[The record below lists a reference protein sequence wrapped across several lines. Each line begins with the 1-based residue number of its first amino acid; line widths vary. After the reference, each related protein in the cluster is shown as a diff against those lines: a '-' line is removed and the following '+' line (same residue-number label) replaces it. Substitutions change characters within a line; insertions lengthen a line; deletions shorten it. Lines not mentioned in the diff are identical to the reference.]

1 MSYTEE
7 DTIESF
13 LISNICEAID
23 KYNVEVDQLCD
34 DDDLVLIEDGITD
47 NSIEKIKA
55 ICSRVDRKRAPLKM
69 IVLWITVYL
78 WNQEDVDMQNKV
90 NEIASSFK
98 SIIIEDENWYEY
110 NQQENLGIKPLFWS
124 DYLGNNSDRK
134 YVIADFRKGIDE
146 VANIFHAQDNINVEI
161 CIWII
166 WLLDDISNDRK
177 VFFSD
182 KMDKVTNLLN
192 ITAIKAD
199 VTTEEYIKNN
209 VSIVDND
216 ISDSTSSIS
225 PDTCIGT
232 DSDGKVYI
240 AKNLIDQTILLTY
253 NEDDKEIYFLGQYN
267 KNYHW
272 NGYCVINTY
281 DADGKLNGIN
291 ESNFDDGNRLD
302 YESYYLSDK
311 QNEWIYTDRDCKEE
325 TNEGISIRYKSN
337 FSKQKNFTAT
347 NVRVSDLI
355 YIESMKEYDNKEILS
370 YYMGKTSNGV
380 YNDDSGNA
388 YLVMYNSE
396 GFVSVYYKG
405 NFKDGYF
412 EDENAIEIV
421 LDESY
426 NINKYFLYNGGFT
439 RGERI
444 SDDGIKYITQD
455 EINTILKENGCKDNF
470 TWYSE
475 NS

>member
-1 MSYTEE
+1 MGCLNLKKYKHESRIIKMPKKKKNVIQEE
-7 DTIESF
+7 NSNNVNNKKISAKAIIEIIGAIFTIVSLLAILFEAYNYVESKF
-13 LISNICEAID
+13 DKLNDKLNECLKKDEISNLTTDVSEMREYLYSD
-23 KYNVEVDQLCD
+23 DGVKDQLG
-34 DDDLVLIEDGITD
+34 E
-47 NSIEKIKA
+47 
-55 ICSRVDRKRAPLKM
+55 
-69 IVLWITVYL
+69 
-78 WNQEDVDMQNKV
+78 
-90 NEIASSFK
+90 
-98 SIIIEDENWYEY
+98 
-110 NQQENLGIKPLFWS
+110 
-124 DYLGNNSDRK
+124 
-134 YVIADFRKGIDE
+134 
-146 VANIFHAQDNINVEI
+146 
-161 CIWII
+161 
-166 WLLDDISNDRK
+166 
-177 VFFSD
+177 FSD

-199 VTTEEYIKNN
+199 VTTEEYIRSN

-216 ISDSTSSIS
+216 ISNSTSSIS

-232 DSDGKVYI
+232 DSEGNVYI
-240 AKNLIDQTILLTY
+240 AKNLVDKTILLTY
-253 NEDDKEIYFLGQYN
+253 TEDDKEIYFLGQYN

-302 YESYYLSDK
+302 YESFYLSDK
-311 QNEWIYTDRDCKEE
+311 QNEWIYTDRDCKKE

-405 NFKDGYF
+405 NFKDGDF

-421 LDESY
+421 LDESD

-455 EINTILKENGCKDNF
+455 EINTILKENGCKDNL

-475 NS
+475 KS

>member
-1 MSYTEE
+1 MGCLNLKKYKHESRIIKMPKKKKNVIQEE
-7 DTIESF
+7 NSNNVNNKKISAKAIIEIIGAIFTIVSLLAILFEAYNYVESKF
-13 LISNICEAID
+13 DKLNDKLNECLKKDEISNLTTDVSEMREYLYSD
-23 KYNVEVDQLCD
+23 DGVKDQLG
-34 DDDLVLIEDGITD
+34 E
-47 NSIEKIKA
+47 
-55 ICSRVDRKRAPLKM
+55 
-69 IVLWITVYL
+69 
-78 WNQEDVDMQNKV
+78 
-90 NEIASSFK
+90 
-98 SIIIEDENWYEY
+98 
-110 NQQENLGIKPLFWS
+110 
-124 DYLGNNSDRK
+124 
-134 YVIADFRKGIDE
+134 
-146 VANIFHAQDNINVEI
+146 
-161 CIWII
+161 
-166 WLLDDISNDRK
+166 
-177 VFFSD
+177 FSD

-199 VTTEEYIKNN
+199 VTTEEYIRSN

-216 ISDSTSSIS
+216 ISNSTSSIS

-253 NEDDKEIYFLGQYN
+253 TEDDKEIYFLGQYN

-311 QNEWIYTDRDCKEE
+311 QNEWIYTDRDCKKE

-405 NFKDGYF
+405 NFKDGDF

-421 LDESY
+421 LDESD

-455 EINTILKENGCKDNF
+455 EINTILKENGCKDNL

-475 NS
+475 KS

>member
-1 MSYTEE
+1 MGCLNLKKYKHESRIIKMPKKKKNVIQEE
-7 DTIESF
+7 NSNNVNNKKISAKAIIEIIGAIFTIVSLLAILFEAYNYVESKF
-13 LISNICEAID
+13 DKLNDKLNECLKKDEISNLTTDVSEMREYLYSD
-23 KYNVEVDQLCD
+23 DGVKDQLG
-34 DDDLVLIEDGITD
+34 E
-47 NSIEKIKA
+47 
-55 ICSRVDRKRAPLKM
+55 
-69 IVLWITVYL
+69 
-78 WNQEDVDMQNKV
+78 
-90 NEIASSFK
+90 
-98 SIIIEDENWYEY
+98 
-110 NQQENLGIKPLFWS
+110 
-124 DYLGNNSDRK
+124 
-134 YVIADFRKGIDE
+134 
-146 VANIFHAQDNINVEI
+146 
-161 CIWII
+161 
-166 WLLDDISNDRK
+166 
-177 VFFSD
+177 FSD

-199 VTTEEYIKNN
+199 VTTEEYIRSN

-216 ISDSTSSIS
+216 ISNSTSSIS
-225 PDTCIGT
+225 SDTCIGT
-232 DSDGKVYI
+232 DSEGNVYI
-240 AKNLIDQTILLTY
+240 AKNLVDKTILLTY
-253 NEDDKEIYFLGQYN
+253 TEDDKEIYFLGQYN

-281 DADGKLNGIN
+281 DADGKLNSIN

-302 YESYYLSDK
+302 YESFYLSDK
-311 QNEWIYTDRDCKEE
+311 QNEWIYTDRDCKKE

-388 YLVMYNSE
+388 YLVRYNSE

-405 NFKDGYF
+405 NFKDGDF

-421 LDESY
+421 LDESD

>member
-1 MSYTEE
+1 MGCLNLKKYKHESRIIKMPKKKKNVIQEE
-7 DTIESF
+7 NSNNVNNKKISAKAIIEIIGAIFTIVSLLAILFEAYNYVESKF
-13 LISNICEAID
+13 DKLNDKLNECLKKDEISNLTTDVSEMREYLYSD
-23 KYNVEVDQLCD
+23 DGVKDQLG
-34 DDDLVLIEDGITD
+34 E
-47 NSIEKIKA
+47 
-55 ICSRVDRKRAPLKM
+55 
-69 IVLWITVYL
+69 
-78 WNQEDVDMQNKV
+78 
-90 NEIASSFK
+90 
-98 SIIIEDENWYEY
+98 
-110 NQQENLGIKPLFWS
+110 
-124 DYLGNNSDRK
+124 
-134 YVIADFRKGIDE
+134 
-146 VANIFHAQDNINVEI
+146 
-161 CIWII
+161 
-166 WLLDDISNDRK
+166 
-177 VFFSD
+177 FSD

-199 VTTEEYIKNN
+199 VTTEEYIRSN

-216 ISDSTSSIS
+216 ISNSTSSIS

-253 NEDDKEIYFLGQYN
+253 TEDDKEIYFLGQYN

-311 QNEWIYTDRDCKEE
+311 QNEWIYTDRDCKKE

-405 NFKDGYF
+405 NFKDGDF

-421 LDESY
+421 LDESD

>member
-1 MSYTEE
+1 MGCLNLKNCKHESRIIKMPKKNVIQEE
-7 DTIESF
+7 NSNNVNNQKSSVKAIIETG
-13 LISNICEAID
+13 IAILTGLSLVFGAYNYVESKFD
-23 KYNVEVDQLCD
+23 KLNDKLNECLKKDEINNLTTDVSEMREYLYSDDGVKDQLG
-34 DDDLVLIEDGITD
+34 E
-47 NSIEKIKA
+47 
-55 ICSRVDRKRAPLKM
+55 
-69 IVLWITVYL
+69 
-78 WNQEDVDMQNKV
+78 
-90 NEIASSFK
+90 
-98 SIIIEDENWYEY
+98 
-110 NQQENLGIKPLFWS
+110 
-124 DYLGNNSDRK
+124 
-134 YVIADFRKGIDE
+134 
-146 VANIFHAQDNINVEI
+146 
-161 CIWII
+161 
-166 WLLDDISNDRK
+166 
-177 VFFSD
+177 FSD

-311 QNEWIYTDRDCKEE
+311 QNEWIYTDRDCKKE

-337 FSKQKNFTAT
+337 FSKQKNFTTT

-388 YLVMYNSE
+388 YLVMYNSG

-405 NFKDGYF
+405 DFRDGYF

-421 LDESY
+421 LDESD

-439 RGERI
+439 RGKRI

-455 EINTILKENGCKDNF
+455 EINAILKENGCKDNL

-475 NS
+475 KS

>member
-1 MSYTEE
+1 MGCLNLKKYKHESRIIKMPKKKKNVIQEE
-7 DTIESF
+7 NSNNVNNQKISAKAIIEIIGFILTILTILSLLFGAYNYVESKF
-13 LISNICEAID
+13 DKLNDKLNECLKKDEISNLTTDVSEMREYLYSD
-23 KYNVEVDQLCD
+23 DGVKDQLG
-34 DDDLVLIEDGITD
+34 E
-47 NSIEKIKA
+47 
-55 ICSRVDRKRAPLKM
+55 
-69 IVLWITVYL
+69 
-78 WNQEDVDMQNKV
+78 
-90 NEIASSFK
+90 
-98 SIIIEDENWYEY
+98 
-110 NQQENLGIKPLFWS
+110 
-124 DYLGNNSDRK
+124 
-134 YVIADFRKGIDE
+134 
-146 VANIFHAQDNINVEI
+146 
-161 CIWII
+161 
-166 WLLDDISNDRK
+166 
-177 VFFSD
+177 FSD

-232 DSDGKVYI
+232 DFDGKVYI

-253 NEDDKEIYFLGQYN
+253 TEDDKEIYFLGQYN

-311 QNEWIYTDRDCKEE
+311 QNEWIYTDRDCKKE

>member
-1 MSYTEE
+1 MGCLNLKKYKHESRIIKMPKKNVIQEE
-7 DTIESF
+7 NSNNVNNQKISAKAIIEIIGAIFTIVSLLALLFGAYNYVESKF
-13 LISNICEAID
+13 DKLNDKLNECLKKDEISNLTTDVSEMREYLYSD
-23 KYNVEVDQLCD
+23 DGVKDQLG
-34 DDDLVLIEDGITD
+34 E
-47 NSIEKIKA
+47 
-55 ICSRVDRKRAPLKM
+55 
-69 IVLWITVYL
+69 
-78 WNQEDVDMQNKV
+78 
-90 NEIASSFK
+90 
-98 SIIIEDENWYEY
+98 
-110 NQQENLGIKPLFWS
+110 
-124 DYLGNNSDRK
+124 
-134 YVIADFRKGIDE
+134 
-146 VANIFHAQDNINVEI
+146 
-161 CIWII
+161 
-166 WLLDDISNDRK
+166 
-177 VFFSD
+177 FSD

-199 VTTEEYIKNN
+199 VTTEEYIRSN

-216 ISDSTSSIS
+216 ISNSTSSIS

-302 YESYYLSDK
+302 YESFYLSDK
-311 QNEWIYTDRDCKEE
+311 QNEWIYTDRDCKKE

-396 GFVSVYYKG
+396 GFVNVYYKG
-405 NFKDGYF
+405 NFKDGDF

-421 LDESY
+421 LDESD

-470 TWYSE
+470 TWYSQ

>member
-1 MSYTEE
+1 MPKKNVIQEE
-7 DTIESF
+7 NSNNVNNQKISAKAIIEIIGAIFTIVSLLAILFGAYNYVESKF
-13 LISNICEAID
+13 D
-23 KYNVEVDQLCD
+23 KLNDKLNECLKKDEINNLTTDVSEMREYLYSDDGVKDQLG
-34 DDDLVLIEDGITD
+34 E
-47 NSIEKIKA
+47 
-55 ICSRVDRKRAPLKM
+55 
-69 IVLWITVYL
+69 
-78 WNQEDVDMQNKV
+78 
-90 NEIASSFK
+90 
-98 SIIIEDENWYEY
+98 
-110 NQQENLGIKPLFWS
+110 
-124 DYLGNNSDRK
+124 
-134 YVIADFRKGIDE
+134 
-146 VANIFHAQDNINVEI
+146 
-161 CIWII
+161 
-166 WLLDDISNDRK
+166 
-177 VFFSD
+177 FSD
-182 KMDKVTNLLN
+182 KMYKVTNLLN

-302 YESYYLSDK
+302 YESFYLSDK
-311 QNEWIYTDRDCKEE
+311 QNEWIYTDRDCKKE

>member
-1 MSYTEE
+1 MGCLNLKKYKHESRIIKMPKKNVIQEE
-7 DTIESF
+7 NSNNVNNQKISAKAIIEIIGAIFTIVSLLAILFGAYNYVESKF
-13 LISNICEAID
+13 DKLNDKLNECLKKDEISNLTTDVSEMREYLYSD
-23 KYNVEVDQLCD
+23 DGVKDQLG
-34 DDDLVLIEDGITD
+34 E
-47 NSIEKIKA
+47 
-55 ICSRVDRKRAPLKM
+55 
-69 IVLWITVYL
+69 
-78 WNQEDVDMQNKV
+78 
-90 NEIASSFK
+90 
-98 SIIIEDENWYEY
+98 
-110 NQQENLGIKPLFWS
+110 
-124 DYLGNNSDRK
+124 
-134 YVIADFRKGIDE
+134 
-146 VANIFHAQDNINVEI
+146 
-161 CIWII
+161 
-166 WLLDDISNDRK
+166 
-177 VFFSD
+177 FSD

-199 VTTEEYIKNN
+199 VTTEEYIRSN

-216 ISDSTSSIS
+216 ISNSTSSIS
-225 PDTCIGT
+225 SDTCIGT
-232 DSDGKVYI
+232 DSEGNVYI
-240 AKNLIDQTILLTY
+240 AKNLVDKTILLTY
-253 NEDDKEIYFLGQYN
+253 TEDDKEIYFLGQYN

-302 YESYYLSDK
+302 YESFYLSDK
-311 QNEWIYTDRDCKEE
+311 QNEWIYTDRDCKKE

-396 GFVSVYYKG
+396 GFVNVYYKG

-421 LDESY
+421 LDESD

-439 RGERI
+439 RGKRI

-470 TWYSE
+470 TWYSQ

>member
-1 MSYTEE
+1 MGCLNLKKYKHESRIIKMPKKNVIQEE
-7 DTIESF
+7 NSNNVNNQKISAKAIIEIIGFILTILTILSLLFGAYNYVESKF
-13 LISNICEAID
+13 DKLNDKLNECLKKDEISNLTTDVSEMREYLYSD
-23 KYNVEVDQLCD
+23 DGVKDQLG
-34 DDDLVLIEDGITD
+34 E
-47 NSIEKIKA
+47 
-55 ICSRVDRKRAPLKM
+55 
-69 IVLWITVYL
+69 
-78 WNQEDVDMQNKV
+78 
-90 NEIASSFK
+90 
-98 SIIIEDENWYEY
+98 
-110 NQQENLGIKPLFWS
+110 
-124 DYLGNNSDRK
+124 
-134 YVIADFRKGIDE
+134 
-146 VANIFHAQDNINVEI
+146 
-161 CIWII
+161 
-166 WLLDDISNDRK
+166 
-177 VFFSD
+177 FSD

-253 NEDDKEIYFLGQYN
+253 TEDDKEIYFLGQYN

-311 QNEWIYTDRDCKEE
+311 QNEWIYTDRDCKKE

>member
-1 MSYTEE
+1 MGCLNLKKYKHESRIIKMPKKKKNVIQEE
-7 DTIESF
+7 NSNNVNNQKISAKAIKEIIGAIFTIVSLLALLFRAYNYVESKF
-13 LISNICEAID
+13 DKLNDKLNECLKKDEISDLTI
-23 KYNVEVDQLCD
+23 NVSEMREYLYSDDGVKDQLG
-34 DDDLVLIEDGITD
+34 E
-47 NSIEKIKA
+47 
-55 ICSRVDRKRAPLKM
+55 
-69 IVLWITVYL
+69 
-78 WNQEDVDMQNKV
+78 
-90 NEIASSFK
+90 
-98 SIIIEDENWYEY
+98 
-110 NQQENLGIKPLFWS
+110 
-124 DYLGNNSDRK
+124 
-134 YVIADFRKGIDE
+134 
-146 VANIFHAQDNINVEI
+146 
-161 CIWII
+161 
-166 WLLDDISNDRK
+166 
-177 VFFSD
+177 FSD

-199 VTTEEYIKNN
+199 VTTEEYIRSN

-216 ISDSTSSIS
+216 ISNSTSSIS

-253 NEDDKEIYFLGQYN
+253 TEDDKEIYFLGQYN

-302 YESYYLSDK
+302 YESFYLSDK
-311 QNEWIYTDRDCKEE
+311 QNEWIYTDRDCKKE

-405 NFKDGYF
+405 NFKDGDF

-421 LDESY
+421 LDESD

-475 NS
+475 HS

>member
-1 MSYTEE
+1 MGCLNLKNCKHESRIIVMQKKNKNVIPEE
-7 DTIESF
+7 KSNNVNNQKICAKTIIEVIGAILTILALLFGAYNYVESKF
-13 LISNICEAID
+13 DKLNDKLNECLKKDEISNLTTDVSEMREYLYSD
-23 KYNVEVDQLCD
+23 DGVKDQLG
-34 DDDLVLIEDGITD
+34 EF
-47 NSIEKIKA
+47 A
-55 ICSRVDRKRAPLKM
+55 
-69 IVLWITVYL
+69 
-78 WNQEDVDMQNKV
+78 
-90 NEIASSFK
+90 
-98 SIIIEDENWYEY
+98 
-110 NQQENLGIKPLFWS
+110 
-124 DYLGNNSDRK
+124 
-134 YVIADFRKGIDE
+134 
-146 VANIFHAQDNINVEI
+146 
-161 CIWII
+161 
-166 WLLDDISNDRK
+166 
-177 VFFSD
+177 D

-216 ISDSTSSIS
+216 ISNSTSSIS

-253 NEDDKEIYFLGQYN
+253 TEDDKEIYFLGQYN

-311 QNEWIYTDRDCKEE
+311 QNEWIYTDRDCKKE

>member
-1 MSYTEE
+1 MGCLNLKNCKHESRIIKMPKKKKNVIQEE
-7 DTIESF
+7 NSNNFNNQKSSVKAIIETG
-13 LISNICEAID
+13 IAILTGLSLLFGAYNYVESKFD
-23 KYNVEVDQLCD
+23 KLNDKLNECLKKDEINNLTTDVSEMREYLYSDDGVKDQLG
-34 DDDLVLIEDGITD
+34 E
-47 NSIEKIKA
+47 
-55 ICSRVDRKRAPLKM
+55 
-69 IVLWITVYL
+69 
-78 WNQEDVDMQNKV
+78 
-90 NEIASSFK
+90 
-98 SIIIEDENWYEY
+98 
-110 NQQENLGIKPLFWS
+110 
-124 DYLGNNSDRK
+124 
-134 YVIADFRKGIDE
+134 
-146 VANIFHAQDNINVEI
+146 
-161 CIWII
+161 
-166 WLLDDISNDRK
+166 
-177 VFFSD
+177 FSD

-311 QNEWIYTDRDCKEE
+311 QNEWIYTDRDCKKE

-337 FSKQKNFTAT
+337 FSKQKNFTT
-347 NVRVSDLI
+347 INVRVSDLI

-388 YLVMYNSE
+388 YLVMYNSG

-405 NFKDGYF
+405 DFRDGYF

-421 LDESY
+421 LDESD

-439 RGERI
+439 RGKRI

-455 EINTILKENGCKDNF
+455 EINTILKENGCKDNL

-475 NS
+475 KS

>member
-1 MSYTEE
+1 MGCLNLKKYKHESRIIKMPKKNVIQEE
-7 DTIESF
+7 NSNNVNNQKISAKAIIEIIGAIFTIVSLLAILFGAYNYVESKF
-13 LISNICEAID
+13 D
-23 KYNVEVDQLCD
+23 KLNDKLNECLKKDEINNLTTDVSEMREYLYSDDGVKDQLG
-34 DDDLVLIEDGITD
+34 E
-47 NSIEKIKA
+47 
-55 ICSRVDRKRAPLKM
+55 
-69 IVLWITVYL
+69 
-78 WNQEDVDMQNKV
+78 
-90 NEIASSFK
+90 
-98 SIIIEDENWYEY
+98 
-110 NQQENLGIKPLFWS
+110 
-124 DYLGNNSDRK
+124 
-134 YVIADFRKGIDE
+134 
-146 VANIFHAQDNINVEI
+146 
-161 CIWII
+161 
-166 WLLDDISNDRK
+166 
-177 VFFSD
+177 FSD

-199 VTTEEYIKNN
+199 VTTEEYIRSN

-216 ISDSTSSIS
+216 ISNSTSSIS
-225 PDTCIGT
+225 SDTCIGT
-232 DSDGKVYI
+232 DSEGNVYI
-240 AKNLIDQTILLTY
+240 AKNLVDKTILLTY
-253 NEDDKEIYFLGQYN
+253 TEDDKEIYFLGQYN

-281 DADGKLNGIN
+281 DADGKLNSIN

-311 QNEWIYTDRDCKEE
+311 QNEWIYTDRDCKKEI
-325 TNEGISIRYKSN
+325 NEGISIRYKSN

-388 YLVMYNSE
+388 YLVRYNSE

-405 NFKDGYF
+405 NFKDGDF

-421 LDESY
+421 LDESD

-439 RGERI
+439 RGKRI

>member
-1 MSYTEE
+1 M
-7 DTIESF
+7 
-13 LISNICEAID
+13 ND
-23 KYNVEVDQLCD
+23 KLNECLKKDEINNLTTDVSEMREYLYSDDGVKDQLG
-34 DDDLVLIEDGITD
+34 E
-47 NSIEKIKA
+47 
-55 ICSRVDRKRAPLKM
+55 
-69 IVLWITVYL
+69 
-78 WNQEDVDMQNKV
+78 
-90 NEIASSFK
+90 
-98 SIIIEDENWYEY
+98 
-110 NQQENLGIKPLFWS
+110 
-124 DYLGNNSDRK
+124 
-134 YVIADFRKGIDE
+134 
-146 VANIFHAQDNINVEI
+146 
-161 CIWII
+161 
-166 WLLDDISNDRK
+166 
-177 VFFSD
+177 FSD

-281 DADGKLNGIN
+281 DADGELNGIN

-311 QNEWIYTDRDCKEE
+311 QNEWIYTDRDCKKE

-337 FSKQKNFTAT
+337 FSKQKNFTTT

-388 YLVMYNSE
+388 YLVMYNSG

-405 NFKDGYF
+405 DFRDGYF

-421 LDESY
+421 LDESD

-439 RGERI
+439 RGKRI

-455 EINTILKENGCKDNF
+455 EINTILKENGCKDNL

-475 NS
+475 KS

>member
-1 MSYTEE
+1 MGCLNLKKYKHESRIIKMPKKKKNVIQEE
-7 DTIESF
+7 NSNNVNNKKISAKAIIEIIGDIFTIVSLLAILFGAYNYVESKF
-13 LISNICEAID
+13 DKLNDKLNECLKKDEISNLTTDVSEMREYLYSD
-23 KYNVEVDQLCD
+23 DGVKDQLG
-34 DDDLVLIEDGITD
+34 E
-47 NSIEKIKA
+47 
-55 ICSRVDRKRAPLKM
+55 
-69 IVLWITVYL
+69 
-78 WNQEDVDMQNKV
+78 
-90 NEIASSFK
+90 
-98 SIIIEDENWYEY
+98 
-110 NQQENLGIKPLFWS
+110 
-124 DYLGNNSDRK
+124 
-134 YVIADFRKGIDE
+134 
-146 VANIFHAQDNINVEI
+146 
-161 CIWII
+161 
-166 WLLDDISNDRK
+166 
-177 VFFSD
+177 FSD

-199 VTTEEYIKNN
+199 VTTEEYIRSN

-216 ISDSTSSIS
+216 ISNSTSSIS
-225 PDTCIGT
+225 SDTCIGT
-232 DSDGKVYI
+232 DSEGNVYI
-240 AKNLIDQTILLTY
+240 AKNLVDKTILLTY
-253 NEDDKEIYFLGQYN
+253 TEDDKEIYFLGQYN

-281 DADGKLNGIN
+281 DADGKLNSIN

-302 YESYYLSDK
+302 YESFYLSDK
-311 QNEWIYTDRDCKEE
+311 QNEWIYTDRDCKKE

>member
-1 MSYTEE
+1 MPKKKKNVIQEE
-7 DTIESF
+7 NSNNVNNKKISAKAIIEIIGAIFTIVSLLAILFGAYNYVESKF
-13 LISNICEAID
+13 DKLNDKLNECLKKDEISNLTTDVSEMREYLYSD
-23 KYNVEVDQLCD
+23 DGVKDQLG
-34 DDDLVLIEDGITD
+34 E
-47 NSIEKIKA
+47 
-55 ICSRVDRKRAPLKM
+55 
-69 IVLWITVYL
+69 
-78 WNQEDVDMQNKV
+78 
-90 NEIASSFK
+90 
-98 SIIIEDENWYEY
+98 
-110 NQQENLGIKPLFWS
+110 
-124 DYLGNNSDRK
+124 
-134 YVIADFRKGIDE
+134 
-146 VANIFHAQDNINVEI
+146 
-161 CIWII
+161 
-166 WLLDDISNDRK
+166 
-177 VFFSD
+177 FSD

-199 VTTEEYIKNN
+199 VTTEEYIRSN

-216 ISDSTSSIS
+216 ISNSTSSIS
-225 PDTCIGT
+225 SDTCIGT
-232 DSDGKVYI
+232 DSEGNVYI
-240 AKNLIDQTILLTY
+240 AKNLVDKTILLTY
-253 NEDDKEIYFLGQYN
+253 TEDDKEIYFLGQYN

-281 DADGKLNGIN
+281 DADGKLNSIN

-302 YESYYLSDK
+302 YESFYLSDK
-311 QNEWIYTDRDCKEE
+311 QNEWIYTDRDCKKE

>member
-1 MSYTEE
+1 MPKKKKNVIQEE
-7 DTIESF
+7 NSNNVNNKKISAKAIIEIIGAIFTIVSLLAILFGAYNYVESKF
-13 LISNICEAID
+13 DKLNDKLNECLKKDEISNLTTDVSEMREYLYSD
-23 KYNVEVDQLCD
+23 DGVKDQLG
-34 DDDLVLIEDGITD
+34 E
-47 NSIEKIKA
+47 
-55 ICSRVDRKRAPLKM
+55 
-69 IVLWITVYL
+69 
-78 WNQEDVDMQNKV
+78 
-90 NEIASSFK
+90 
-98 SIIIEDENWYEY
+98 
-110 NQQENLGIKPLFWS
+110 
-124 DYLGNNSDRK
+124 
-134 YVIADFRKGIDE
+134 
-146 VANIFHAQDNINVEI
+146 
-161 CIWII
+161 
-166 WLLDDISNDRK
+166 
-177 VFFSD
+177 FSD

-199 VTTEEYIKNN
+199 VTTEEYIRSN

-216 ISDSTSSIS
+216 ISNSTSSIS
-225 PDTCIGT
+225 SDTCIGT
-232 DSDGKVYI
+232 DSEGNVYI
-240 AKNLIDQTILLTY
+240 AKNLVDKTILLTY
-253 NEDDKEIYFLGQYN
+253 TEDDKEIYFLGQYN

-302 YESYYLSDK
+302 YESFYLSDK
-311 QNEWIYTDRDCKEE
+311 QNEWIYTDRDCKKE

>member
-1 MSYTEE
+1 MGCLNLKNYKHESRIIKMPKKKKNVIQEE
-7 DTIESF
+7 NSNNVNNQKSSVKARIETGIAILTGLSLLF
-13 LISNICEAID
+13 GAYNYVESKFDKLNDKLNECLKKDEINNITTDVSEMREYLYSD
-23 KYNVEVDQLCD
+23 DGVKDQLG
-34 DDDLVLIEDGITD
+34 E
-47 NSIEKIKA
+47 
-55 ICSRVDRKRAPLKM
+55 
-69 IVLWITVYL
+69 
-78 WNQEDVDMQNKV
+78 
-90 NEIASSFK
+90 
-98 SIIIEDENWYEY
+98 
-110 NQQENLGIKPLFWS
+110 
-124 DYLGNNSDRK
+124 
-134 YVIADFRKGIDE
+134 
-146 VANIFHAQDNINVEI
+146 
-161 CIWII
+161 
-166 WLLDDISNDRK
+166 
-177 VFFSD
+177 FSD

-216 ISDSTSSIS
+216 ISNSTSSIL

-253 NEDDKEIYFLGQYN
+253 TEDDKEIYFLGQYN

-281 DADGKLNGIN
+281 DAYGKLNGIN

-302 YESYYLSDK
+302 YESFYLSDK
-311 QNEWIYTDRDCKEE
+311 QNEWIYTDSDCKKE

-405 NFKDGYF
+405 NFKDGDF

-421 LDESY
+421 LDESD

>member
-1 MSYTEE
+1 MGCLNLKKYKHESRIIKMPKKKKNVIQEE
-7 DTIESF
+7 NSNNVNNQKISAKAIIEIIGFILTILTILSLLFGAYNYVESKF
-13 LISNICEAID
+13 DKLNDKLNECLKKDEISNLTTDVSEMREYLYSD
-23 KYNVEVDQLCD
+23 DGVKDQLG
-34 DDDLVLIEDGITD
+34 E
-47 NSIEKIKA
+47 
-55 ICSRVDRKRAPLKM
+55 
-69 IVLWITVYL
+69 
-78 WNQEDVDMQNKV
+78 
-90 NEIASSFK
+90 
-98 SIIIEDENWYEY
+98 
-110 NQQENLGIKPLFWS
+110 
-124 DYLGNNSDRK
+124 
-134 YVIADFRKGIDE
+134 
-146 VANIFHAQDNINVEI
+146 
-161 CIWII
+161 
-166 WLLDDISNDRK
+166 
-177 VFFSD
+177 FSD

-253 NEDDKEIYFLGQYN
+253 TEDDTEIYFLGQYN

-311 QNEWIYTDRDCKEE
+311 QNEWIYTDRDCKKE

>member
-1 MSYTEE
+1 MLKFEKYKHESRIIKMPKKKKNVIQEE
-7 DTIESF
+7 NSNNVNNKKISAKAIIEIIGAIFTIVSLLAILFGAYNYVESKF
-13 LISNICEAID
+13 DKLNDKLNECLKKDEISNLTTDVSEMREYLYSD
-23 KYNVEVDQLCD
+23 DGVKDQLG
-34 DDDLVLIEDGITD
+34 E
-47 NSIEKIKA
+47 
-55 ICSRVDRKRAPLKM
+55 
-69 IVLWITVYL
+69 
-78 WNQEDVDMQNKV
+78 
-90 NEIASSFK
+90 
-98 SIIIEDENWYEY
+98 
-110 NQQENLGIKPLFWS
+110 
-124 DYLGNNSDRK
+124 
-134 YVIADFRKGIDE
+134 
-146 VANIFHAQDNINVEI
+146 
-161 CIWII
+161 
-166 WLLDDISNDRK
+166 
-177 VFFSD
+177 FSD

-199 VTTEEYIKNN
+199 VTTEEYIRSN

-216 ISDSTSSIS
+216 ISNSTSSIS
-225 PDTCIGT
+225 SDTCIGT
-232 DSDGKVYI
+232 DSEGNVYI
-240 AKNLIDQTILLTY
+240 AKNLVDKTILLTY
-253 NEDDKEIYFLGQYN
+253 TEDDKEIYFLGQYN

-281 DADGKLNGIN
+281 DADGKLNSIN

-302 YESYYLSDK
+302 YESFYLSDK
-311 QNEWIYTDRDCKEE
+311 QNEWIYTDRDCKKE

>member
-1 MSYTEE
+1 MGCLNLKKYKHESRIIKMPKKKKNVIQEE
-7 DTIESF
+7 NSNNVNNKKISAKAIIEIIGAIFTIVSLLAILFEAYNYVESKF
-13 LISNICEAID
+13 DKLNDKLNECLKKDEISNLTTDVSEMREYLYSD
-23 KYNVEVDQLCD
+23 DGVKDQLG
-34 DDDLVLIEDGITD
+34 E
-47 NSIEKIKA
+47 
-55 ICSRVDRKRAPLKM
+55 
-69 IVLWITVYL
+69 
-78 WNQEDVDMQNKV
+78 
-90 NEIASSFK
+90 
-98 SIIIEDENWYEY
+98 
-110 NQQENLGIKPLFWS
+110 
-124 DYLGNNSDRK
+124 
-134 YVIADFRKGIDE
+134 
-146 VANIFHAQDNINVEI
+146 
-161 CIWII
+161 
-166 WLLDDISNDRK
+166 
-177 VFFSD
+177 FSD

-199 VTTEEYIKNN
+199 VTTEEYIRSN

-216 ISDSTSSIS
+216 ISNSTSSIS
-225 PDTCIGT
+225 SDTCIGT
-232 DSDGKVYI
+232 DSEGNVYI
-240 AKNLIDQTILLTY
+240 AKNLVDKTILLTY
-253 NEDDKEIYFLGQYN
+253 TEDDKEIYFLGQYN

-281 DADGKLNGIN
+281 DADGKLNSIN

-302 YESYYLSDK
+302 YESFYLSDK
-311 QNEWIYTDRDCKEE
+311 QNEWIYTDRDCKKE

-396 GFVSVYYKG
+396 GFVNVYYKG
-405 NFKDGYF
+405 NFKDGDF

-421 LDESY
+421 LDESD

-470 TWYSE
+470 TWYSQ

>member
-1 MSYTEE
+1 MGCLNLKNCKHESRIIKMPKKKKNVIQEE
-7 DTIESF
+7 NSNNVNNQKSSVKARIETG
-13 LISNICEAID
+13 IAILTGLSLLFGAYNYVESKFD
-23 KYNVEVDQLCD
+23 KLNDKLNECLKKDEINNLTTDVSEMREYLYSDDGVKDQLG
-34 DDDLVLIEDGITD
+34 E
-47 NSIEKIKA
+47 
-55 ICSRVDRKRAPLKM
+55 
-69 IVLWITVYL
+69 
-78 WNQEDVDMQNKV
+78 
-90 NEIASSFK
+90 
-98 SIIIEDENWYEY
+98 
-110 NQQENLGIKPLFWS
+110 
-124 DYLGNNSDRK
+124 
-134 YVIADFRKGIDE
+134 
-146 VANIFHAQDNINVEI
+146 
-161 CIWII
+161 
-166 WLLDDISNDRK
+166 
-177 VFFSD
+177 FSD

-281 DADGKLNGIN
+281 DVDGKLNGIN

-311 QNEWIYTDRDCKEE
+311 QNEWIYTDRDCKKE

-337 FSKQKNFTAT
+337 FSKQKNFTTT

-355 YIESMKEYDNKEILS
+355 YIESMKEYDNKEILP

-388 YLVMYNSE
+388 YLVMYNSG

-405 NFKDGYF
+405 DFRDGYF

-421 LDESY
+421 LDESD

-439 RGERI
+439 RGKRI

-455 EINTILKENGCKDNF
+455 EINTILKENGCKDNLM
-470 TWYSE
+470 WYSE
-475 NS
+475 KS

>member
-1 MSYTEE
+1 MGCLNLKKYKHESRIIKMPKKKKNVIQEE
-7 DTIESF
+7 NSNNVNNKKISAKAIIEIIGAIFTIVSLLAILFGAYNYVESKF
-13 LISNICEAID
+13 DKLNDKLNECLKKDEISNLTTDVSEMREYLYSD
-23 KYNVEVDQLCD
+23 DGVKDQLG
-34 DDDLVLIEDGITD
+34 E
-47 NSIEKIKA
+47 
-55 ICSRVDRKRAPLKM
+55 
-69 IVLWITVYL
+69 
-78 WNQEDVDMQNKV
+78 
-90 NEIASSFK
+90 
-98 SIIIEDENWYEY
+98 
-110 NQQENLGIKPLFWS
+110 
-124 DYLGNNSDRK
+124 
-134 YVIADFRKGIDE
+134 
-146 VANIFHAQDNINVEI
+146 
-161 CIWII
+161 
-166 WLLDDISNDRK
+166 
-177 VFFSD
+177 FSD

-199 VTTEEYIKNN
+199 VTTEEYIRSN

-216 ISDSTSSIS
+216 ISNSTSSIS
-225 PDTCIGT
+225 SDTCIGT
-232 DSDGKVYI
+232 DSEGNVYI
-240 AKNLIDQTILLTY
+240 AKNLVDKTILLTY
-253 NEDDKEIYFLGQYN
+253 TEDDKEIYFLGQYN

-281 DADGKLNGIN
+281 DADGKLNSIN

-302 YESYYLSDK
+302 YESFYLSDK
-311 QNEWIYTDRDCKEE
+311 QNEWIYTDRDCKKE

-388 YLVMYNSE
+388 YLVMYNSG

-405 NFKDGYF
+405 DFRDGYF

-421 LDESY
+421 LDESD

-470 TWYSE
+470 TWYSQ

>member
-1 MSYTEE
+1 MF
-7 DTIESF
+7 I
-13 LISNICEAID
+13 L
-23 KYNVEVDQLCD
+23 
-34 DDDLVLIEDGITD
+34 
-47 NSIEKIKA
+47 
-55 ICSRVDRKRAPLKM
+55 
-69 IVLWITVYL
+69 
-78 WNQEDVDMQNKV
+78 
-90 NEIASSFK
+90 
-98 SIIIEDENWYEY
+98 
-110 NQQENLGIKPLFWS
+110 
-124 DYLGNNSDRK
+124 NNP
-134 YVIADFRKGIDE
+134 VTGID
-146 VANIFHAQDNINVEI
+146 IN
-161 CIWII
+161 
-166 WLLDDISNDRK
+166 
-177 VFFSD
+177 
-182 KMDKVTNLLN
+182 
-192 ITAIKAD
+192 
-199 VTTEEYIKNN
+199 
-209 VSIVDND
+209 
-216 ISDSTSSIS
+216 
-225 PDTCIGT
+225 
-232 DSDGKVYI
+232 
-240 AKNLIDQTILLTY
+240 QILV
-253 NEDDKEIYFLGQYN
+253 KKI
-267 KNYHW
+267 
-272 NGYCVINTY
+272 
-281 DADGKLNGIN
+281 
-291 ESNFDDGNRLD
+291 
-302 YESYYLSDK
+302 
-311 QNEWIYTDRDCKEE
+311 
-325 TNEGISIRYKSN
+325 
-337 FSKQKNFTAT
+337 FTAT

>member
-1 MSYTEE
+1 MGCLNLKKYKHESRIIKMPKKKKNVIQEE
-7 DTIESF
+7 NSNNVNNKKISAKAIIEIIGAIFTIVSLLAILFGAYNYVESKF
-13 LISNICEAID
+13 DKLNDKLNECLKKDEISNLTTDVSEMREYLYSD
-23 KYNVEVDQLCD
+23 DGVKDQLG
-34 DDDLVLIEDGITD
+34 E
-47 NSIEKIKA
+47 
-55 ICSRVDRKRAPLKM
+55 
-69 IVLWITVYL
+69 
-78 WNQEDVDMQNKV
+78 
-90 NEIASSFK
+90 
-98 SIIIEDENWYEY
+98 
-110 NQQENLGIKPLFWS
+110 
-124 DYLGNNSDRK
+124 
-134 YVIADFRKGIDE
+134 
-146 VANIFHAQDNINVEI
+146 
-161 CIWII
+161 
-166 WLLDDISNDRK
+166 
-177 VFFSD
+177 FSD

-199 VTTEEYIKNN
+199 VTTEEYIRSN

-216 ISDSTSSIS
+216 ISNSTSSIS
-225 PDTCIGT
+225 SDTCIGT
-232 DSDGKVYI
+232 DSEGNVYI
-240 AKNLIDQTILLTY
+240 AKNLVDKTILLTY
-253 NEDDKEIYFLGQYN
+253 TEDDKEIYFLGQYN

-281 DADGKLNGIN
+281 DADGKLNSIN

-311 QNEWIYTDRDCKEE
+311 QNEWIYTDRDCKKEI
-325 TNEGISIRYKSN
+325 NEGISIRYKSN

-388 YLVMYNSE
+388 YLVRYNSE

-405 NFKDGYF
+405 NFKDGDF

-421 LDESY
+421 LDESD

>member
-1 MSYTEE
+1 MGCLNLKNCKHESRIIKMPKKKKNVIQEE
-7 DTIESF
+7 NSNNVNNQKSSIKARIETG
-13 LISNICEAID
+13 IAILTGLSLLFGAYNYVESKFD
-23 KYNVEVDQLCD
+23 KLNDKLNECLKKDEINNLTTDVSEMREYLYSDDGVKDQLG
-34 DDDLVLIEDGITD
+34 E
-47 NSIEKIKA
+47 
-55 ICSRVDRKRAPLKM
+55 
-69 IVLWITVYL
+69 
-78 WNQEDVDMQNKV
+78 
-90 NEIASSFK
+90 
-98 SIIIEDENWYEY
+98 
-110 NQQENLGIKPLFWS
+110 
-124 DYLGNNSDRK
+124 
-134 YVIADFRKGIDE
+134 
-146 VANIFHAQDNINVEI
+146 
-161 CIWII
+161 
-166 WLLDDISNDRK
+166 
-177 VFFSD
+177 FSD

-199 VTTEEYIKNN
+199 VTTEEYVKNN

-311 QNEWIYTDRDCKEE
+311 QNEWIYTDRDCKKE
-325 TNEGISIRYKSN
+325 TNEGISIQYKSN
-337 FSKQKNFTAT
+337 FSKQKNFTTT

-388 YLVMYNSE
+388 YLVMYNSG

-405 NFKDGYF
+405 DFRDGYF

-421 LDESY
+421 LDESD

-439 RGERI
+439 RGKRI

-455 EINTILKENGCKDNF
+455 EINTILKENGCKDNL

-475 NS
+475 KS

>member
-1 MSYTEE
+1 MGCLNLKNCKHESRIIKMPKKKKNVIQEE
-7 DTIESF
+7 N
-13 LISNICEAID
+13 SN
-23 KYNVEVDQLCD
+23 NV
-34 DDDLVLIEDGITD
+34 
-47 NSIEKIKA
+47 N
-55 ICSRVDRKRAPLKM
+55 
-69 IVLWITVYL
+69 
-78 WNQEDVDMQNKV
+78 NQK
-90 NEIASSFK
+90 SSFK
-98 SIIIEDENWYEY
+98 AIIETVIPILTGLSLLFGAYNYVESKFDKLNDKLNECLKKDEINNLTTDVSEMREY
-110 NQQENLGIKPLFWS
+110 LYSDDGVKDQLG
-124 DYLGNNSDRK
+124 
-134 YVIADFRKGIDE
+134 E
-146 VANIFHAQDNINVEI
+146 
-161 CIWII
+161 
-166 WLLDDISNDRK
+166 
-177 VFFSD
+177 FSD

-311 QNEWIYTDRDCKEE
+311 QNEWIYTDRDCKKE

-337 FSKQKNFTAT
+337 FSKQKNFTTT

-388 YLVMYNSE
+388 YLVMYNSG

-405 NFKDGYF
+405 DFRDGYF

-421 LDESY
+421 LDESD

-439 RGERI
+439 RGKRI

-455 EINTILKENGCKDNF
+455 EINTILKENGCKDNL

-475 NS
+475 KS

>member
-1 MSYTEE
+1 MGCLNLKKYKHESRIIKMPKKKKNVIQEE
-7 DTIESF
+7 NSNNVNNKKISAKAIIEIIGAIFTIVSLLAILFEAYNYVESKF
-13 LISNICEAID
+13 DKLNDKLNECLKKDEISNLTTDVSEMREYLYSD
-23 KYNVEVDQLCD
+23 DGVKDQLG
-34 DDDLVLIEDGITD
+34 E
-47 NSIEKIKA
+47 
-55 ICSRVDRKRAPLKM
+55 
-69 IVLWITVYL
+69 
-78 WNQEDVDMQNKV
+78 
-90 NEIASSFK
+90 
-98 SIIIEDENWYEY
+98 
-110 NQQENLGIKPLFWS
+110 
-124 DYLGNNSDRK
+124 
-134 YVIADFRKGIDE
+134 
-146 VANIFHAQDNINVEI
+146 
-161 CIWII
+161 
-166 WLLDDISNDRK
+166 
-177 VFFSD
+177 FSD

-199 VTTEEYIKNN
+199 VTTEEYIRSN

-216 ISDSTSSIS
+216 ISNSTSSIS

-253 NEDDKEIYFLGQYN
+253 TEDDKEIYFLGQYN

-311 QNEWIYTDRDCKEE
+311 QNEWIYTDRDCKKE

-388 YLVMYNSE
+388 YLVRYNSE

-405 NFKDGYF
+405 NFKDGDF

-421 LDESY
+421 LDESD

>member
-1 MSYTEE
+1 MGCLNLKKYKHESRIIKMPKKKKNVIQEE
-7 DTIESF
+7 NSNNVNNKKISAKAIIEIIGAIFTIVSLLAILFGAYNYVESKF
-13 LISNICEAID
+13 DKLNDKLNECLKKDEISNLTTDVSKMREYLYSD
-23 KYNVEVDQLCD
+23 DGVKDQLG
-34 DDDLVLIEDGITD
+34 E
-47 NSIEKIKA
+47 
-55 ICSRVDRKRAPLKM
+55 
-69 IVLWITVYL
+69 
-78 WNQEDVDMQNKV
+78 
-90 NEIASSFK
+90 
-98 SIIIEDENWYEY
+98 
-110 NQQENLGIKPLFWS
+110 
-124 DYLGNNSDRK
+124 
-134 YVIADFRKGIDE
+134 
-146 VANIFHAQDNINVEI
+146 
-161 CIWII
+161 
-166 WLLDDISNDRK
+166 
-177 VFFSD
+177 FSD

-199 VTTEEYIKNN
+199 VTTEEYIRSN

-216 ISDSTSSIS
+216 ISNSTSSIS
-225 PDTCIGT
+225 SDTCIGT
-232 DSDGKVYI
+232 DSEGNVYI
-240 AKNLIDQTILLTY
+240 AKNLVDKTILLTY
-253 NEDDKEIYFLGQYN
+253 TEDDKEIYFLGQYN

-281 DADGKLNGIN
+281 DADGKLNSIN

-302 YESYYLSDK
+302 YESFYLSDK
-311 QNEWIYTDRDCKEE
+311 QNEWIYTDRDCKKE

>member
-1 MSYTEE
+1 MGCLNLKKYKHESRIIKMPKKKKNVIQEE
-7 DTIESF
+7 NSNNVNNQKISAKAIIEIIGFILTILTILSLLFGAYNYVESKF
-13 LISNICEAID
+13 DKLNDKLNECLKKDEISNLTTDVSEMREYLYSD
-23 KYNVEVDQLCD
+23 DGVKDQLG
-34 DDDLVLIEDGITD
+34 E
-47 NSIEKIKA
+47 
-55 ICSRVDRKRAPLKM
+55 
-69 IVLWITVYL
+69 
-78 WNQEDVDMQNKV
+78 
-90 NEIASSFK
+90 
-98 SIIIEDENWYEY
+98 
-110 NQQENLGIKPLFWS
+110 
-124 DYLGNNSDRK
+124 
-134 YVIADFRKGIDE
+134 
-146 VANIFHAQDNINVEI
+146 
-161 CIWII
+161 
-166 WLLDDISNDRK
+166 
-177 VFFSD
+177 FSD

-253 NEDDKEIYFLGQYN
+253 TEDDKEIYFLGQYN

-311 QNEWIYTDRDCKEE
+311 QNEWIYTDRDCKKE

>member
-1 MSYTEE
+1 MGCLNLKKYKHESRIIKMPKKKKNVIQEE
-7 DTIESF
+7 NSNNVNNKKISAKAIIEIIGAIFTIVSLLAILFGAYNYVESKF
-13 LISNICEAID
+13 DKLNDKLNECLKKDEISNLTTDVSEMREYLYSD
-23 KYNVEVDQLCD
+23 DGVKDQLG
-34 DDDLVLIEDGITD
+34 E
-47 NSIEKIKA
+47 
-55 ICSRVDRKRAPLKM
+55 
-69 IVLWITVYL
+69 
-78 WNQEDVDMQNKV
+78 
-90 NEIASSFK
+90 
-98 SIIIEDENWYEY
+98 
-110 NQQENLGIKPLFWS
+110 
-124 DYLGNNSDRK
+124 
-134 YVIADFRKGIDE
+134 
-146 VANIFHAQDNINVEI
+146 
-161 CIWII
+161 
-166 WLLDDISNDRK
+166 
-177 VFFSD
+177 FSD

-199 VTTEEYIKNN
+199 VTTEEYIRSN

-216 ISDSTSSIS
+216 ISNSTSSIS
-225 PDTCIGT
+225 SDTCIGT
-232 DSDGKVYI
+232 DSEGNVYI
-240 AKNLIDQTILLTY
+240 AKNLVDKTILLTY
-253 NEDDKEIYFLGQYN
+253 TEDDKEIYFLGQYN

-281 DADGKLNGIN
+281 DADGKLNSIN

-302 YESYYLSDK
+302 YESFYLSDK
-311 QNEWIYTDRDCKEE
+311 QNEWIYTDRDCKKE

>member
-1 MSYTEE
+1 MECLNLKKYKHESRIIKMPKKKKNVIQEE
-7 DTIESF
+7 NSNNVNNKKISAKAIIEIIGAIFTIVSLLAILFEAYNYVESKF
-13 LISNICEAID
+13 DKLNDKLNECLKKDEISNLTTDVSEMREYLYSD
-23 KYNVEVDQLCD
+23 DGVKDQLG
-34 DDDLVLIEDGITD
+34 E
-47 NSIEKIKA
+47 
-55 ICSRVDRKRAPLKM
+55 
-69 IVLWITVYL
+69 
-78 WNQEDVDMQNKV
+78 
-90 NEIASSFK
+90 
-98 SIIIEDENWYEY
+98 
-110 NQQENLGIKPLFWS
+110 
-124 DYLGNNSDRK
+124 
-134 YVIADFRKGIDE
+134 
-146 VANIFHAQDNINVEI
+146 
-161 CIWII
+161 
-166 WLLDDISNDRK
+166 
-177 VFFSD
+177 FSD

-199 VTTEEYIKNN
+199 VTTEEYIRSN

-216 ISDSTSSIS
+216 ISNSTSSIS

-253 NEDDKEIYFLGQYN
+253 TEDDKEIYFLGQYN

-311 QNEWIYTDRDCKEE
+311 QNEWIYTDRDCKKE

-405 NFKDGYF
+405 NFKDGDF

-421 LDESY
+421 LDESD

-455 EINTILKENGCKDNF
+455 EINTILKENGCKDNL

-475 NS
+475 KS

>member
-1 MSYTEE
+1 MGCLNLKKYKHESRIIKMPKKKKNVIQEE
-7 DTIESF
+7 NSNNVNNKKISAKAIIEIIGAIFTIVSLLAILFEAYNYVESKF
-13 LISNICEAID
+13 DKLNDKLNECLKKDEISNLTTDVSEMREYLYSD
-23 KYNVEVDQLCD
+23 DGVKDQLG
-34 DDDLVLIEDGITD
+34 E
-47 NSIEKIKA
+47 
-55 ICSRVDRKRAPLKM
+55 
-69 IVLWITVYL
+69 
-78 WNQEDVDMQNKV
+78 
-90 NEIASSFK
+90 
-98 SIIIEDENWYEY
+98 
-110 NQQENLGIKPLFWS
+110 
-124 DYLGNNSDRK
+124 
-134 YVIADFRKGIDE
+134 
-146 VANIFHAQDNINVEI
+146 
-161 CIWII
+161 
-166 WLLDDISNDRK
+166 
-177 VFFSD
+177 FSD

-199 VTTEEYIKNN
+199 VTTEEYIRSN

-216 ISDSTSSIS
+216 ISNSTSSIS

-311 QNEWIYTDRDCKEE
+311 QNEWIYTDRDCKKE

-388 YLVMYNSE
+388 YLVMYNSG

>member
-1 MSYTEE
+1 MGCLNLKKYKHESRIIKMPKKKKNVIQEE
-7 DTIESF
+7 NSNNVNNKKISAKAIIEIIGAIFTIVSLLAILFEAYNYVESKF
-13 LISNICEAID
+13 DKLNDKLNECLKKDEISNLTTDVSEMREYLYSD
-23 KYNVEVDQLCD
+23 DGVKDQLG
-34 DDDLVLIEDGITD
+34 E
-47 NSIEKIKA
+47 
-55 ICSRVDRKRAPLKM
+55 
-69 IVLWITVYL
+69 
-78 WNQEDVDMQNKV
+78 
-90 NEIASSFK
+90 
-98 SIIIEDENWYEY
+98 
-110 NQQENLGIKPLFWS
+110 
-124 DYLGNNSDRK
+124 
-134 YVIADFRKGIDE
+134 
-146 VANIFHAQDNINVEI
+146 
-161 CIWII
+161 
-166 WLLDDISNDRK
+166 
-177 VFFSD
+177 FSD

-199 VTTEEYIKNN
+199 VTTEEYIRSN

-216 ISDSTSSIS
+216 ISNSTSSIS

-253 NEDDKEIYFLGQYN
+253 TEDDKEIYFLGQYN

-311 QNEWIYTDRDCKEE
+311 QNEWIYTDRDCKKE

-347 NVRVSDLI
+347 NVRVLDLI

-405 NFKDGYF
+405 NFKDGDF

-421 LDESY
+421 LDESD

>member
-1 MSYTEE
+1 MGCLNLKKYKHESRIIKMPKKKKNVIQEE
-7 DTIESF
+7 NSNNVNNKKISAKAIIEIIGAIFTIVSLLAILFEAYNYVESKF
-13 LISNICEAID
+13 DKLNDKLNECLKKDEISNLTTDVSEMREYLYSD
-23 KYNVEVDQLCD
+23 DGVKDQLG
-34 DDDLVLIEDGITD
+34 E
-47 NSIEKIKA
+47 
-55 ICSRVDRKRAPLKM
+55 
-69 IVLWITVYL
+69 
-78 WNQEDVDMQNKV
+78 
-90 NEIASSFK
+90 
-98 SIIIEDENWYEY
+98 
-110 NQQENLGIKPLFWS
+110 
-124 DYLGNNSDRK
+124 
-134 YVIADFRKGIDE
+134 
-146 VANIFHAQDNINVEI
+146 
-161 CIWII
+161 
-166 WLLDDISNDRK
+166 
-177 VFFSD
+177 FSD

-199 VTTEEYIKNN
+199 VTTEEYIRSN

-216 ISDSTSSIS
+216 ISNSTSSIS
-225 PDTCIGT
+225 SDTCIGT
-232 DSDGKVYI
+232 DSEGNVYI
-240 AKNLIDQTILLTY
+240 AKNLVDKTILLTY
-253 NEDDKEIYFLGQYN
+253 TEDDKEIYFLGQYN

-281 DADGKLNGIN
+281 DADGKLNSIN

-302 YESYYLSDK
+302 YESFYLSDK
-311 QNEWIYTDRDCKEE
+311 QNEWIYTDRDCKKE

-388 YLVMYNSE
+388 YLVRYNSE

-405 NFKDGYF
+405 NFKDGDF

-421 LDESY
+421 LDESD
-426 NINKYFLYNGGFT
+426 NINKYFLYNGGFA